1 MRLNRKFFLAVLIAL
16 GIYSGVLLTTSLAFR
31 NHEKEMQNQFL
42 KENYMKFKKEE
53 LKNLISV
60 ASSIVEN
67 ILSLDLSE
75 EEKKQLIIE
84 KLSNVGF
91 KNGQG
96 YYGAYEIIGN
106 DVYWL
111 FNGAN
116 PILNGQRA
124 DLNTKDKN
132 GVRYIDE
139 IIQNSK
145 RDAFTQYLYFNPLTK
160 NIEKKLTYSYY
171 EPTLN
176 IVIYTGFYITD
187 IENSLTIIE
196 KLFNKNSDE
205 STKNFIIIAL
215 VVTSLMSILAAY
227 ASKKIT
233 EPINV
238 LSRGLKK
245 FSKGQL
251 DTRVTIKTNDEI
263 EDLSKSFNKLAEKLE
278 YSINE
283 REYLIDKID
292 MLLGA
297 TINLFNLQ
305 NHQEFLWSIFHLI
318 FDFIPVDF
326 VYAQFKYT
334 EYDEYLL
341 ADKNRMIKIDYTG
354 EDRNI
359 FSEKSAIENL
369 IEQNECS
376 LDSDVIL
383 GAEKI
388 RVLNLYANGKHY
400 GYIKLIITKEEKD
413 FPIDT
418 EKLLAHFY
426 ALVGM
431 FLNLNEMNK
440 EMLESYRNFAVK
452 LALVAEAHDAD
463 TGNHVVRV
471 GKLAGFLARELEL
484 SQEEIEKIE
493 NFAPLHDIG
502 KLFIPKEILTKSGSL
517 TPEEWDLMK
526 THTAQAQKILGGD
539 KKFQIALNIAKYHH
553 EKYDGKGYPYG
564 LSNDHIPIEAQ
575 IVALVDVYDALR
587 SKRSYKAAFSHE
599 DTLNIILNGDGRTEP
614 SHFNP
619 ELLNIL
625 EEKSE
630 IVRSFWESI

>member
-42 KENYMKFKKEE
+42 KESYMKFKKEE

-471 GKLAGFLARELEL
+471 GKLAGFLARELKL

-564 LSNDHIPIEAQ
+564 LANDHIPIEAQ

>member
-1 MRLNRKFFLAVLIAL
+1 MRLNRKFFLAVLVAL
-16 GIYSGVLLTTSLAFR
+16 GIYSGVLLTTSLTYR
-31 NHEKEMQNQFL
+31 NHEKNMQNQFL
-42 KENYMKFKKEE
+42 KESYMKFKKDE
-53 LKNLISV
+53 LKNLIAV
-60 ASSIVEN
+60 ATSIVEN
-67 ILSLDLSE
+67 ILSQNLSE
-75 EEKKQLIIE
+75 DEKNQLIIE
-84 KLSNVGF
+84 KLSNIGF

-96 YYGAYEIIGN
+96 YYGAFEIKDDG
-106 DVYWL
+106 VYWL

-116 PILNGQRA
+116 PILNGQKA
-124 DLNTKDKN
+124 DLDTKDSN
-132 GVRYIDE
+132 GVPYISE
-139 IIQNSK
+139 IIKNSK
-145 RDAFTQYLYFNPLTK
+145 RDEFTEYLYFNPLTK

-176 IVIYTGFYITD
+176 LVIYTGFYITD
-187 IENSLTIIE
+187 IENNLNTIE
-196 KLFNKNSDE
+196 SLFNKNSDQ
-205 STKNFIIIAL
+205 STQNFILISLL
-215 VVTSLMSILAAY
+215 VTTIMSILAAI

-233 EPINV
+233 EPIDI

-251 DTRVTIKTNDEI
+251 NTRVTIKTNDEI
-263 EDLSKSFNKLAEKLE
+263 EDLSKSFNNLAEKLE

-326 VYAQFKYT
+326 VFAQFKYS

-341 ADKNRMIKIDYTG
+341 SNKNRMIKIDYTS
-354 EDRNI
+354 EDRNTI
-359 FSEKSAIENL
+359 SERTAIETL
-369 IEQNECS
+369 ITENEFS
-376 LDSDVIL
+376 LDTNSIL
-383 GAEKI
+383 RADKTRI
-388 RVLNLYANGKHY
+388 LNLYANGKHY
-400 GYIKLIITKEEKD
+400 GYIKLIIIKEGKD

-452 LALVAEAHDAD
+452 LALVAEAHDQD

-471 GKLAGFLARELEL
+471 GKLAGFLARELKL

-502 KLFIPKEILTKSGSL
+502 KLFIPKELLTKTGSL

-564 LSNDHIPIEAQ
+564 LYKNNIPIEAQ

-587 SKRSYKAAFSHE
+587 SKRPYKESLSHE
-599 DTLNIILNGDGRTEP
+599 KTLDIILNGDGRTEP

-619 ELLNIL
+619 ELLKIL

-630 IVRSFWESI
+630 IVRNFWESI